1 MCLFYTTYGKRKRFL
16 NRRTLCALP
25 VTLILAGALLG
36 CAAYKKCGFDG
47 CPGDSQT
54 TAQVRALF
62 DQHTELKPP
71 TLLDVQTVNH
81 VVYLYIITIFI
92 LFLSF
97 VFKIPLLHNT
107 KRTGLAL
114 NCKNIGLVCR
124 RLLFDTNSMCVLYNA
139 PSTLLPMLGVK

>member
-81 VVYLYIITIFI
+81 VVYLY
-92 LFLSF
+92 
-97 VFKIPLLHNT
+97 
-107 KRTGLAL
+107 
-114 NCKNIGLVCR
+114 GLV
-124 RLLFDTNSMCVLYNA
+124 DTDLQREMAESAARQAPGVTKVVNSIGISGNR
-139 PSTLLPMLGVK
+139 